1 MIITIS
7 NDNETKEVLRIKP
20 SETKLVAKTMTA
32 ILRSEPEA
40 AVKIKESI
48 FNNVVDNSEV
58 DPSEA
63 MEVITKIVKATKV
76 V

>member
-1 MIITIS
+1 MIVIVS
-7 NDNETKEVLRIKP
+7 NNNETKEVFRVKP
-20 SETKLVAKTMTA
+20 SETKLVAKTMA
-32 ILRSEPEA
+32 AVLRSEPEVA
-40 AVKIKESI
+40 AKIKESI

>member
-1 MIITIS
+1 MIITVS
-7 NDNETKEVLRIKP
+7 NDNETKEVLRVKP
-20 SETKLVAKTMTA
+20 SETKLVAKTMA
-32 ILRSEPEA
+32 AVLRSEPEVA
-40 AVKIKESI
+40 AKIKESI

-58 DPSEA
+58 DPAEA

>member
-1 MIITIS
+1 MIITVTR
-7 NDNETKEVLRIKP
+7 DNKTEEVLRMKP
-20 SETKLVAKTMTA
+20 SDTKLLAKTMTA
-32 ILRSEPEA
+32 VLRTKPETA
-40 AVKIKESI
+40 AKIKESI
-48 FNNVVDNSEV
+48 FNSVVDNSEV